1 MRTRREFLRDSAVLA
16 GAAALGGRT
25 LSGAPSSGR
34 PATSR
39 VVSVAAADMLVG
51 EKYNPDAVGRAY
63 EAGLKE
69 LTGETT
75 AAAAWSSLFSS
86 QDVVGVKI
94 NCIGAPKVSTSLESV
109 RGVVAGLK
117 SAGVRENNIIVW
129 DRTDRELVRTGLTI
143 NKGSEGVRVMGVS
156 TKSEAVLP
164 WVEGYDKGAYISL
177 EDGTLK
183 KFKELVKRNFTEN
196 ASHREIFNS
205 VTWLWTLIQ
214 QGNADAQKYS
224 QDIRR
229 LYADYD
235 DREGIKRI
243 AEEVAGRFDDVVI
256 EDEEKSFFA
265 EVVTRKINKLVNI
278 AVLKHN
284 EDSGL
289 TWAAKNIG
297 LGVTTN
303 KVRFHIDFCARAI
316 SEILSHPCLK
326 DKMVLH
332 VGEAARVSTVS
343 VAGARMAYDNRIF
356 FSRDPVAMDRI
367 GLDILEAKRAEQGL
381 ESVRKEAGHVAA
393 CARRGLGTDD
403 LSRIDLRQVKI

>member
-1 MRTRREFLRDSAVLA
+1 MATRREFVRDSAVLA
-16 GAAALGGRT
+16 GAAALGGGF
-25 LSGAPSSGR
+25 LSAW
-34 PATSR
+34 PASVLPAKSR
-39 VVSVAAADMLVG
+39 VVAVAAADMLAEG
-51 EKYNPDAVGRAY
+51 RYNPEAVGRAY

-69 LTGETT
+69 LTGEKT
-75 AAAAWSSLFSS
+75 AAAAWSSLFSPG
-86 QDVVGVKI
+86 DVVGVKI

-109 RGVVAGLK
+109 SAAVEGLK
-117 SAGVRENNIIVW
+117 SAGVKENNIIIW
-129 DRTDRELVRTGLTI
+129 DRSDRELARTGLTV
-143 NKGSEGVRVMGVS
+143 NKGPDGVRVKGCS
-156 TKSEAVLP
+156 TRSEAVLP
-164 WVEGYDKGAYISL
+164 WVEGYDRSAYISL

-196 ASHREIFNS
+196 GSHREIFNS

-229 LYADYD
+229 LYTDYN

-243 AEEVAGRFDDVVI
+243 AEEVAGRFDGVVI
-256 EDEEKSFFA
+256 EDEDKSCFSEIVSR
-265 EVVTRKINKLVNI
+265 EVNKLVNI

-284 EDSGL
+284 EDSGV
-289 TWAAKNIG
+289 TWATKNIA

-316 SEILSHPCLK
+316 SEILSHACLK

-332 VGEAARVSTVS
+332 VGEAARISTVS
-343 VAGARMAYDNRIF
+343 VAGARMTYDNRIF

-381 ESVRKEAGHVAA
+381 ESIRHEAGHVAA

-403 LSRIDLRQVKI
+403 LARIDLREVKV